1 MPTTLSPDKF
11 LELCPNTA
19 ILDVRSPQ
27 EYAKGHIP
35 GALSMPLF
43 TDEERA
49 VVGTKYTRQGKDL
62 AVLAGVE
69 FVGPKLADMVRF
81 GRKKVNA
88 QGEIAVHC
96 WRGGM
101 RSASVAWLLETA
113 GFKVYLLRGGYKA
126 YRTYLR
132 EQLGSQQADI
142 RILGGNTGSGKTDIL
157 LEMKRQGAQVLDL
170 EGYAN
175 HKGSAF
181 GAIGQEPQPFAE
193 MFENRLFDEW
203 RTFDFGRPIW
213 IEDESKNI
221 GRVAICD
228 ELFTKMRA
236 ASVYRISIP
245 KELRVKRL
253 VADYAGFGS
262 EVIRQA
268 LDKIERRLGLDT
280 YKVCV
285 EALAQSDYARIA
297 DLTLAYYD
305 KAYLIQN
312 QKRPPEALIDIVLDY
327 DNPAQAAA
335 ELLRM
340 E

>member
-11 LELCPNTA
+11 LELRPSTN
-19 ILDVRSPQ
+19 ILDVRSPK

-43 TDEERA
+43 TDDERA
-49 VVGTKYTRQGKDL
+49 VVGTKYTKQGKDL
-62 AVLAGVE
+62 AVLAGLE
-69 FVGPKLADMVRF
+69 MVGPKLADMVRF

-132 EQLGSQQADI
+132 EQIGNQQAEI
-142 RILGGNTGSGKTDIL
+142 RILGGMTGSGKTDIL
-157 LEMKRQGAQVLDL
+157 LEMKKQGAQVLDL

-193 MFENRLFDEW
+193 MFENLLFDEW
-203 RTFDFGRPIW
+203 KTFDLGKPVW

-221 GRVAICD
+221 GRVAIFD
-228 ELFTKMRA
+228 ELFAKMREA
-236 ASVYRISIP
+236 MVYRISIP
-245 KELRVKRL
+245 KELRVNRL
-253 VADYAGFGS
+253 VNDYAGFGND
-262 EVIRQA
+262 VIREA

-285 EALAQSDYARIA
+285 NALAENDYARIA

-312 QKRPPEALIDIVLDY
+312 QRRDNSSIVDISFDY

-335 ELLRM
+335 VLLKM

>member
-11 LELCPNTA
+11 LELRPTVN
-19 ILDVRSPQ
+19 ILDVRSPK

-49 VVGTKYTRQGKDL
+49 VVGTKYTKQGKDL
-62 AVLAGVE
+62 AVLAGLE
-69 FVGPKLADMVRF
+69 MVGPKLADMVRF
-81 GRKKVNA
+81 GRKKANA

-126 YRTYLR
+126 YRTHLR
-132 EQLGSQQADI
+132 EQLGNQQADI
-142 RILGGNTGSGKTDIL
+142 RILGGMTGSGKTDIL
-157 LEMKRQGAQVLDL
+157 LEMKKQGAQVLDL

-193 MFENRLFDEW
+193 MFENLLFDEW
-203 RTFDFGRPIW
+203 KTFDFGKPVW
-213 IEDESKNI
+213 IEDESKSI

-228 ELFTKMRA
+228 ELFLKMRA
-236 ASVYRISIP
+236 ANVYRIGIP
-245 KELRVKRL
+245 KELRVARL
-253 VADYAGFGS
+253 VSDYAGFGND
-262 EVIRQA
+262 VIREA
-268 LDKIERRLGLDT
+268 LDRIERRLGLDT

-285 EALAQSDYARIA
+285 NALAENDYARIA

-305 KAYLIQN
+305 KAYLLQN
-312 QKRPPEALIDIVLDY
+312 QKRPPESIIDIALGY
-327 DNPAQAAA
+327 DNPARAAK
-335 ELLRM
+335 ELLEM